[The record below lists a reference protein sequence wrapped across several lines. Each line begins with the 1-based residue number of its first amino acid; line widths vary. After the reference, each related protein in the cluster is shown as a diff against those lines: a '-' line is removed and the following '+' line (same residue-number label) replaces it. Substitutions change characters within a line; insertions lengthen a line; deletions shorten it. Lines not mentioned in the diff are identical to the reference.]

1 MSTVAEVSTN
11 GIASFFDPSQE
22 QSRVRLSQGVYP
34 AHIVKCVVKE
44 CPVKNKYKARI
55 FNFTVKIDKDVANNT
70 YKIEGIDG
78 NLESVEGSNYIDRE
92 VRSQGIFYFLTP
104 DVGDSFEA
112 HAGGNR
118 KYMETAEALGINCPE
133 VEVEIDGKQRRVT
146 SLPNLTK
153 ADFLGK
159 PVLATLGLG
168 KPWKGSDG
176 VERQSFEVKSIDKW
190 EKGEKID
197 VELEDLP
204 F

>member
-34 AHIVKCVVKE
+34 AHIIKCVVKE
-44 CPVKNKYKARI
+44 CPVQNKYKARI
-55 FNFTVKIDKDVANNT
+55 FNFTVKVDKEVANNT

-78 NLESVEGSNYIDRE
+78 NLESVEGSNYTGRE

-133 VEVEIDGKQRRVT
+133 VEVEIDGDKRMVKQF
-146 SLPNLTK
+146 PELTESEIK
-153 ADFLGK
+153 GK
-159 PVLATLGLG
+159 PIMGFIDIEEYVKDGETRISYKVKDFTDWADG
-168 KPWKGSDG
+168 K
-176 VERQSFEVKSIDKW
+176 VKDFAM
-190 EKGEKID
+190 D
-197 VELEDLP
+197 DLP